1 MKLIHV
7 MADGSTRESVAGIV
21 IKDKQFYTLLA
32 EIQKKLHKRYENEKT
47 A

>member
-7 MADGSTRESVAGIV
+7 MADGSTRDTVAGIV

-32 EIQKKLHKRYENEKT
+32 EIQKKLHKRYKNEKT